1 VKRLWFALVSA
12 CLSPVVV
19 AGQVTGQQDVS
30 ARLAGHVPPAVVSQV
45 QGLADT
51 AVIRG
56 LPVDPLVNKALE
68 GAVKGAPPDRIVA
81 AVRTVLQQLDLASDA
96 LRPVGVT
103 SANAIEAGAFAIAA
117 GLDSGQV
124 ATVARSADRAHPAA
138 TALQVVATLV
148 ALGVPPRR
156 GVGLVQATIRA
167 GEPLSDLVSLPSRLQ
182 VAMAGGLPPAAAAEG
197 LERAAL
203 NHLTPKA
210 QGHGKGQGN
219 PHRP

>member
-1 VKRLWFALVSA
+1 VKRLWFALVVAS
-12 CLSPVVV
+12 LTPVML
-19 AGQVTGQQDVS
+19 AGQRDVS
-30 ARLAGHVPPAVVSQV
+30 ARLAGHVPPAVVAQV
-45 QGLADT
+45 QRLADT
-51 AVIRG
+51 AVARG

-68 GAVKGAPPDRIVA
+68 GAVKGALPDKIVS
-81 AVRTVLQQLDLASDA
+81 AVRAVLQQLDLASDA

-117 GLDSGQV
+117 GLDSGEV

-148 ALGVPPRR
+148 ALGVPPGR
-156 GVGLVQATIRA
+156 GVGLVQATIRS
-167 GEPLSDLVSLPSRLQ
+167 GEPLADLVSLPSRLQ
-182 VAMAGGLPPAAAAEG
+182 VAMAGGVPPAAAAEG

>member
-1 VKRLWFALVSA
+1 MKRLWFALVAA
-12 CLSPVVV
+12 CLTPVVL
-19 AGQVTGQQDVS
+19 AGQRDVS
-30 ARLAGHVPPAVVSQV
+30 ARLAGHVPPAVVAQV
-45 QGLADT
+45 QGLADS
-51 AVIRG
+51 AVARG
-56 LPVDPLVNKALE
+56 LPVDPLVNKTLE

-81 AVRTVLQQLDLASDA
+81 AVRTVLQQLDVASDA

-117 GLDSGQV
+117 GLDSGEV

-148 ALGVPPRR
+148 ALGVPPGR
-156 GVGLVQATIRA
+156 GVGLVQATIRS
-167 GEPLSDLVSLPSRLQ
+167 GEPLADLVSLPSRLQ
-182 VAMAGGLPPAAAAEG
+182 AAMAGGVPPAAAAEG

>member
-1 VKRLWFALVSA
+1 MKRLWFALVVA

-19 AGQVTGQQDVS
+19 AGQVTGRQDVS
-30 ARLAGHVPPAVVSQV
+30 ARLAGHVPQAVLSAV

-51 AVIRG
+51 AAARG
-56 LPVDPLVNKALE
+56 LPVNPLVNKALE

-103 SANAIEAGAFAIAA
+103 SANSIEAGAFAIAA
-117 GLDSGQV
+117 GLDSGEV

-148 ALGVPPRR
+148 ALGVPAGR
-156 GVGLVQATIRA
+156 GVGLVQATIRS
-167 GEPLSDLVSLPSRLQ
+167 GEPLANLVSLPSRLQ
-182 VAMAGGLPPAAAAEG
+182 AAVSGGVSPAAAAEG

-203 NHLTPKA
+203 NHLTPKP

>member
-1 VKRLWFALVSA
+1 MKRLWFALVAAS
-12 CLSPVVV
+12 LTPVML
-19 AGQVTGQQDVS
+19 AGQQDVS
-30 ARLAGHVPPAVVSQV
+30 ARLAGHVPPAVVAQV
-45 QGLADT
+45 QRLADT
-51 AVIRG
+51 AVARG

-68 GAVKGAPPDRIVA
+68 GAVKGALPDKIVS
-81 AVRTVLQQLDLASDA
+81 AVRAVLQQLDLASDA

-117 GLDSGQV
+117 GLDSGEV

-148 ALGVPPRR
+148 ALGVPPGR
-156 GVGLVQATIRA
+156 GVGLVQATIRS
-167 GEPLSDLVSLPSRLQ
+167 GEPLADLVSLPSRLQ
-182 VAMAGGLPPAAAAEG
+182 VAMAGGVPPAAAAEG

>member
-1 VKRLWFALVSA
+1 VKRLWFALVAAS
-12 CLSPVVV
+12 LTPVML
-19 AGQVTGQQDVS
+19 AGQQDVS
-30 ARLAGHVPPAVVSQV
+30 ARLAGHVPPAVVAQV
-45 QGLADT
+45 QRLADT
-51 AVIRG
+51 AVARG

-68 GAVKGAPPDRIVA
+68 GAVKGALPDKIVS
-81 AVRTVLQQLDLASDA
+81 AVRAVLQQLDLASDA

-117 GLDSGQV
+117 GLDSGEV

-148 ALGVPPRR
+148 ALGVPPGR
-156 GVGLVQATIRA
+156 GVGLVQATIRS
-167 GEPLSDLVSLPSRLQ
+167 GEPLADLVSLPSRLQ
-182 VAMAGGLPPAAAAEG
+182 AAMAGGVPPAAAAEG

-203 NHLTPKA
+203 NHLTPKS

>member
-1 VKRLWFALVSA
+1 VKRLWFALVAAS
-12 CLSPVVV
+12 LTPVML
-19 AGQVTGQQDVS
+19 AGQQDVS
-30 ARLAGHVPPAVVSQV
+30 ARLAGHVPPAVVAQV
-45 QGLADT
+45 QRLADT
-51 AVIRG
+51 AVARG

-68 GAVKGAPPDRIVA
+68 GAVKGALPDKIVS
-81 AVRTVLQQLDLASDA
+81 AVRAVLQQLDLASDA

-117 GLDSGQV
+117 GLDSGEV

-148 ALGVPPRR
+148 ALGVPPGR
-156 GVGLVQATIRA
+156 GVGLVQATIRS
-167 GEPLSDLVSLPSRLQ
+167 GEPLADLVSLPSRLQ
-182 VAMAGGLPPAAAAEG
+182 VAMAGGVPPAAAAEG

>member
-1 VKRLWFALVSA
+1 MKRLWFALVSA

-30 ARLAGHVPPAVVSQV
+30 ARLAGHVPPAVVAQV

-51 AVIRG
+51 AVVRG

-148 ALGVPPRR
+148 ALGVPPGR

-167 GEPLSDLVSLPSRLQ
+167 GEPLGDLVSLPSRLQ

>member
-1 VKRLWFALVSA
+1 MKRLWFALVAAS
-12 CLSPVVV
+12 LTPVML
-19 AGQVTGQQDVS
+19 AGQQDVS
-30 ARLAGHVPPAVVSQV
+30 ARLAGHVPPAVVAQV
-45 QGLADT
+45 QRLADT
-51 AVIRG
+51 AVARG

-68 GAVKGAPPDRIVA
+68 GAVKGALPDKIVA
-81 AVRTVLQQLDLASDA
+81 AVRAVLQHLDLASDA

-117 GLDSGQV
+117 GLDSGEV

-148 ALGVPPRR
+148 ALGVPPGR
-156 GVGLVQATIRA
+156 GVGLVQATIRS
-167 GEPLSDLVSLPSRLQ
+167 GEPLADLVSLPSRLQ
-182 VAMAGGLPPAAAAEG
+182 VAMAGGVPPAAAAEG

>member
-1 VKRLWFALVSA
+1 VKRLWFALVAAS
-12 CLSPVVV
+12 LTPVML
-19 AGQVTGQQDVS
+19 AGQQDVS
-30 ARLAGHVPPAVVSQV
+30 ARLAGHVPPAVVAQV
-45 QGLADT
+45 QRLADT
-51 AVIRG
+51 AVARG

-68 GAVKGAPPDRIVA
+68 GAVKGALPDKIVA
-81 AVRTVLQQLDLASDA
+81 AVRAVLQHLDLASDA

-117 GLDSGQV
+117 GLDSGEV

-148 ALGVPPRR
+148 ALGVPPGR
-156 GVGLVQATIRA
+156 GVGLVQATIRS
-167 GEPLSDLVSLPSRLQ
+167 GEPLADLVSLPSRLQ
-182 VAMAGGLPPAAAAEG
+182 VAMAGGVPPAAAAEG